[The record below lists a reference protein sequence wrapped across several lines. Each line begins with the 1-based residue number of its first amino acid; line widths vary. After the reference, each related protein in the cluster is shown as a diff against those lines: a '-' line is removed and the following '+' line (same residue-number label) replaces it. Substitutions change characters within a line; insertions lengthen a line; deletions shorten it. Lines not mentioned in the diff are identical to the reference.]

1 MKSLYTYIGAVLA
14 AASILASC
22 DKNEPSKFNDKDAF
36 VAFDKTSLTLS
47 EGSEDVLKIP
57 VTLASVAG
65 LEETIKFE
73 IKEPEKKA
81 AKQGVN
87 FEVLTKSGTLSF
99 NAENRTRYIEVKAI
113 PDGKYTGDLQF
124 SVVIYGTETIK
135 LGSENTCTV
144 TLNDVD
150 HPLGFMLGAYT
161 ATGVNATTETPT
173 PCTWTMTFYKDAED
187 DHKVWID
194 NLFQVDGWAAEDTR
208 YYGIVNNDHT
218 SLNIPFGQESEYK
231 YQNGNPLTLR
241 GFDGENGYETG
252 SVDVAIVQDG
262 DKVTL
267 DFGTEWGF
275 WVLIKG
281 AGTLNAVYP
290 GIKAVKN

>member
-47 EGSEDVLKIP
+47 EGSEDVIKIP

-73 IKEPEKKA
+73 VKEPEKKA

-113 PDGKYTGDLQF
+113 PDGEYTGDLKF
-124 SVVIYGTETIK
+124 SVVIYGTESIK
-135 LGSENTCTV
+135 AGSENTCTV
-144 TLNDVD
+144 TVTDID
-150 HPLGFMLGAYT
+150 HPLGFMLGEYT
-161 ATGVNATTETPT
+161 ATGVNALQNA
-173 PCTWTMTFYKDAED
+173 PCTWTMTFFKDADD

-194 NLFQVDGWAAEDTR
+194 NLFQKDGWTGEDMR
-208 YYGIVNNDHT
+208 YYGIVNEDLT

-231 YQNGNPLTLR
+231 YANGNPVTLL
-241 GFDGENGYETG
+241 GFDGESGYDTG
-252 SVDVAIVQDG
+252 SVDVAIVRDG
-262 DKVTL
+262 DKVSL

-275 WVLIKG
+275 WILIED

>member
-47 EGSEDVLKIP
+47 EGSEDVLRIP

-73 IKEPEKKA
+73 VKEPEKKA

-87 FEVLTKSGTLSF
+87 FELLTKSGTLSF

-113 PDGKYTGDLQF
+113 PDGEYTGDLQF
-124 SVVIYGTETIK
+124 SVVIYGTESIK
-135 LGSENTCTV
+135 AGSENTCTV
-144 TLNDVD
+144 TVADSD
-150 HPLGFMLGAYT
+150 HPLGFMLGEYT
-161 ATGVNATTETPT
+161 ATGVNYWDG
-173 PCTWTMTFYKDAED
+173 PCTWTMAFFKDADD

-194 NLFQVDGWAAEDTR
+194 NLFQNDSFAGADTR
-208 YYGIVNNDHT
+208 YYGIVNEDLT

-231 YQNGNPLTLR
+231 YSNGNPITLL
-241 GFDGENGYETG
+241 GFDGKNGYETG
-252 SVDVAIVQDG
+252 SVDVAIVRDG
-262 DKVTL
+262 DKVSL
-267 DFGTEWGF
+267 DFGTEWGV
-275 WVLIKG
+275 WVVIEG
-281 AGTLNAVYP
+281 AGNLNIVSP
-290 GIKAVKN
+290 GIKAVKK

>member
-73 IKEPEKKA
+73 VKEPEKKA

-87 FEVLTKSGTLSF
+87 FELLTKSGTLSF

-113 PDGKYTGDLQF
+113 PDGEYTGDLQF

-135 LGSENTCTV
+135 RGSENTCTV

-161 ATGVNATTETPT
+161 ATGVSYFDGPS
-173 PCTWTMTFYKDAED
+173 TWTMTFFKDADD

-194 NLFQVDGWAAEDTR
+194 NLFQNDSFAGADTR
-208 YYGIVNNDHT
+208 YYGIVNDDHT

-231 YQNGNPLTLR
+231 YSNGNPITLL
-241 GFDGENGYETG
+241 GFDGEYGHDTG

-275 WVLIKG
+275 WAKIKD
-281 AGTLNAVYP
+281 AGDLNVIYP

>member
-73 IKEPEKKA
+73 VKEPEKKA

-87 FEVLTKSGTLSF
+87 FELLTKSGTLSF

-113 PDGKYTGDLQF
+113 PDGEYTGDLQF

-161 ATGVNATTETPT
+161 ATGVSYFNGPS
-173 PCTWTMTFYKDAED
+173 TWTMTFFKDADD

-194 NLFQVDGWAAEDTR
+194 NLFQNDSFAGADTR
-208 YYGIVNNDHT
+208 YYGIVNEDLT

-231 YQNGNPLTLR
+231 YSNGNPITLL
-241 GFDGENGYETG
+241 GFDGEYGHDTG

-275 WVLIKG
+275 WAKIKD
-281 AGTLNAVYP
+281 AGDLNVIYP

>member
-87 FEVLTKSGTLSF
+87 YEVLTKTGTLSF

-113 PDGKYTGDLQF
+113 PDGEYTGDLQF

-161 ATGVNATTETPT
+161 ATGVSYFNGPS
-173 PCTWTMTFYKDAED
+173 TWTMTFFKDADD

-194 NLFQVDGWAAEDTR
+194 NLFQNDSFAGADTR
-208 YYGIVNNDHT
+208 YYGIVNEDLT

-231 YQNGNPLTLR
+231 YSNGNPITLL
-241 GFDGENGYETG
+241 GFDGDYGHDTG

-275 WVLIKG
+275 WVKIKD
-281 AGTLNAVYP
+281 AGDLNVIYP

>member
-73 IKEPEKKA
+73 VKEPEKKA

-87 FEVLTKSGTLSF
+87 FELLTKSGTLSF

-113 PDGKYTGDLQF
+113 PDGEYTGDLQF

-161 ATGVNATTETPT
+161 ATGVSYFNGPS
-173 PCTWTMTFYKDAED
+173 TWTMTFFKDADD

-194 NLFQVDGWAAEDTR
+194 NLFQNDSFAGADTR
-208 YYGIVNNDHT
+208 YYGIVNEDLT

-231 YQNGNPLTLR
+231 YANGNPITLL
-241 GFDGENGYETG
+241 GFDGEYGHDTS

-275 WVLIKG
+275 WVKIKD
-281 AGTLNAVYP
+281 AGDLNVIYP

>member
-1 MKSLYTYIGAVLA
+1 MKSLYTYIGAVFA

-73 IKEPEKKA
+73 VKEPEKKA

-87 FEVLTKSGTLSF
+87 FELLTKSGTLSF

-113 PDGKYTGDLQF
+113 PDGEYTGDLQF

-161 ATGVNATTETPT
+161 ATGVSYFNGPS
-173 PCTWTMTFYKDAED
+173 TWTMTFFKDADD

-194 NLFQVDGWAAEDTR
+194 NLFQNDSFAGADTR
-208 YYGIVNNDHT
+208 YYGIVNEDLT

-231 YQNGNPLTLR
+231 YSNGNPITLL
-241 GFDGENGYETG
+241 GFDGEYGHDTG

-275 WVLIKG
+275 WVKIKD
-281 AGTLNAVYP
+281 AGDLNVIYP

>member
-47 EGSEDVLKIP
+47 EGSEDVLRIP

-73 IKEPEKKA
+73 VKEPEKKA

-87 FEVLTKSGTLSF
+87 FELLTKSGTLSF
-99 NAENRTRYIEVKAI
+99 NAENRTRYIEVKSI
-113 PDGKYTGDLQF
+113 PDGEYTGDLQF
-124 SVVIYGTETIK
+124 TIVINGTESIK
-135 LGSENTCTV
+135 AGSENTCTV
-144 TLNDVD
+144 TVTDSD
-150 HPLGFMLGAYT
+150 HPLGFMLGEYT
-161 ATGVNATTETPT
+161 ATGVSYFNGPS
-173 PCTWTMTFYKDAED
+173 TWTMTFFKDADD

-194 NLFQVDGWAAEDTR
+194 NLFQNDSFAGADTR
-208 YYGIVNNDHT
+208 YYGIVNDDHT

-231 YQNGNPLTLR
+231 YSNGNPITLL
-241 GFDGENGYETG
+241 GFDGEYGHDTG

-275 WVLIKG
+275 WAKIKD
-281 AGTLNAVYP
+281 AGDLNVIYP

>member
-36 VAFDKTSLTLS
+36 VAFEQTSLTLS

-87 FEVLTKSGTLSF
+87 YELLTKSGTLSF

-113 PDGKYTGDLQF
+113 PDGEYTGDLQF

-161 ATGVNATTETPT
+161 ATGVSYFNGPS
-173 PCTWTMTFYKDAED
+173 TWTMTFFKDADD
-187 DHKVWID
+187 DHKVWIN
-194 NLFQVDGWAAEDTR
+194 NLFQVDNFANEKTR
-208 YYGIVNNDHT
+208 YYGIVNDDHT
-218 SLNIPFGQESEYK
+218 LLNIPFGQESEYK
-231 YQNGNPLTLR
+231 YSNGNPITLL
-241 GFDGENGYETG
+241 GFDGEYGHDTG

-275 WVLIKG
+275 WAKIKD
-281 AGTLNAVYP
+281 AGDLNVIYP

>member
-73 IKEPEKKA
+73 VKEPEKKA

-87 FEVLTKSGTLSF
+87 FELLTKSGTLSF
-99 NAENRTRYIEVKAI
+99 NAENRTSYIEVKAI
-113 PDGKYTGDLQF
+113 PDGEYTGDLQF

-161 ATGVNATTETPT
+161 ATGVSYFNGPS
-173 PCTWTMTFYKDAED
+173 TWTMTFFKDADD

-194 NLFQVDGWAAEDTR
+194 NLFQNDSFAGADRR
-208 YYGIVNNDHT
+208 YYGIVNDDHT

-231 YQNGNPLTLR
+231 YSNGNPITLL
-241 GFDGENGYETG
+241 GFDGEYGHDTG

-275 WVLIKG
+275 WAKIKDVG
-281 AGTLNAVYP
+281 DLNVIYP

>member
-73 IKEPEKKA
+73 VKEPEKKA

-99 NAENRTRYIEVKAI
+99 NAENRTRYIEVKAV
-113 PDGKYTGDLQF
+113 PDGEYTGDLKF
-124 SVVIYGTETIK
+124 SVVIYGTESIK
-135 LGSENTCTV
+135 AGSENTCTV
-144 TLNDVD
+144 TVTDID
-150 HPLGFMLGAYT
+150 HPLGFMLGEYT
-161 ATGVNATTETPT
+161 ATGVNALQNA
-173 PCTWTMTFYKDAED
+173 PCTWTMTFFKDADD

-194 NLFQVDGWAAEDTR
+194 NLFQKDGWTGEDMR
-208 YYGIVNNDHT
+208 YYGIVNEDLT

-231 YQNGNPLTLR
+231 YANGNPVTLL
-241 GFDGENGYETG
+241 GFDGESGYDTG
-252 SVDVAIVQDG
+252 SVDVAIVRDG
-262 DKVTL
+262 DKVSL

-275 WVLIKG
+275 WILIED
-281 AGTLNAVYP
+281 AGTLNAVNP

>member
-73 IKEPEKKA
+73 VKEPEKKA

-113 PDGKYTGDLQF
+113 PDGEYTGDLKF
-124 SVVIYGTETIK
+124 SVVIYGTESIK
-135 LGSENTCTV
+135 AGSENTCTV
-144 TLNDVD
+144 TVTDID
-150 HPLGFMLGAYT
+150 HPLGFMLGEYT
-161 ATGVNATTETPT
+161 ATGVNALQNA
-173 PCTWTMTFYKDAED
+173 PCTWTMTFFKDADD

-194 NLFQVDGWAAEDTR
+194 NLFQKDGWTGEDMR
-208 YYGIVNNDHT
+208 YYGIVNEDLT

-231 YQNGNPLTLR
+231 YANGNPVTLL
-241 GFDGENGYETG
+241 GFDGESGYDTG
-252 SVDVAIVQDG
+252 SVDVAIVRDG
-262 DKVTL
+262 DKVSL

-275 WVLIKG
+275 WILIED

>member
-22 DKNEPSKFNDKDAF
+22 DKNEPSKFNDKNAF

-73 IKEPEKKA
+73 VKEPEKKA

-87 FEVLTKSGTLSF
+87 FELLTKSGTLSF

-113 PDGKYTGDLQF
+113 PDGEYTGDLQF

-161 ATGVNATTETPT
+161 ATGVSYFNGPS
-173 PCTWTMTFYKDAED
+173 TWTMTFFKDADD

-194 NLFQVDGWAAEDTR
+194 NLFQNDSFAGADTR
-208 YYGIVNNDHT
+208 YYGIVNEDLT

-231 YQNGNPLTLR
+231 YSSGNPITLL
-241 GFDGENGYETG
+241 GFDGEYGHDTG

-275 WVLIKG
+275 WVKIKD
-281 AGTLNAVYP
+281 AGDLNVIYP

>member
-73 IKEPEKKA
+73 VKEPEKKA

-113 PDGKYTGDLQF
+113 PDGEYTGDLKF
-124 SVVIYGTETIK
+124 SVVIYGTESIK
-135 LGSENTCTV
+135 AGSENTCTV
-144 TLNDVD
+144 TLTDID

-161 ATGVNATTETPT
+161 ATGVNALQDA
-173 PCTWTMTFYKDAED
+173 PCTWTMTFFKDADD

-194 NLFQVDGWAAEDTR
+194 NLFQKDDWTGEDMR
-208 YYGIVNNDHT
+208 YYGIVNEDHT

-231 YQNGNPLTLR
+231 YSNGNPVTLL
-241 GFDGENGYETG
+241 GFDGESGYDTG
-252 SVDVAIVQDG
+252 SVDVAITRDG
-262 DKVTL
+262 DKVSL

-275 WVLIKG
+275 WILIED

>member
-87 FEVLTKSGTLSF
+87 YEVLTKTGTLSF

-113 PDGKYTGDLQF
+113 PDGEYTGDLQF

-161 ATGVNATTETPT
+161 ATGVSYFNGPS
-173 PCTWTMTFYKDAED
+173 TWTMTFFKDADD

-194 NLFQVDGWAAEDTR
+194 NLFQNDSFAGADTR
-208 YYGIVNNDHT
+208 YYGIVNEDLT

-231 YQNGNPLTLR
+231 YSNGNPITLL
-241 GFDGENGYETG
+241 GFDGEYGHDTG

-275 WVLIKG
+275 WVKIKD
-281 AGTLNAVYP
+281 AGDLNVIYP

>member
-47 EGSEDVLKIP
+47 EGSEDVLRIP

-73 IKEPEKKA
+73 VKEPEKKA

-87 FEVLTKSGTLSF
+87 FELLTKSGTLSF

-113 PDGKYTGDLQF
+113 PDGEYTGDLQF

-161 ATGVNATTETPT
+161 ATGVSYFNGPS
-173 PCTWTMTFYKDAED
+173 TWTMTFFKDADD

-194 NLFQVDGWAAEDTR
+194 NLFQNDSFAGADTR
-208 YYGIVNNDHT
+208 YYGIVNEDLT

-231 YQNGNPLTLR
+231 YSNGNPITLL
-241 GFDGENGYETG
+241 GFDGEYGHDTG

-275 WVLIKG
+275 WVKIKD
-281 AGTLNAVYP
+281 AGDLNVIYP